1 MTWLYIVV
9 ACAAVVRWSLWYLR
23 DVIEWAE
30 SPRRDYVSA
39 PMRVRLRLQRDRA
52 TRSLARMPV
61 VHLPGEVAGGP
72 RGA

>member
-9 ACAAVVRWSLWYLR
+9 ACAAVARWSLWYLR
-23 DVIEWAE
+23 DVIEWVDA
-30 SPRRDYVSA
+30 PRRDYVAA
-39 PMRVRLRLQRDRA
+39 PMRVRLRLERDRA

-61 VHLPGEVAGGP
+61 AHLPGEATGGP